1 MRIPSALCLL
11 LLATPALAQSNIG
24 LSDYPAP
31 KCTRPPSLDGV
42 TRPTVPDNP
51 TPAQA
56 DIYNAQI
63 RAYNAAAQGRNEA
76 VKNFNACMQAY
87 VAAGNADIR
96 RIQDAVNGAVNA
108 ANAP

>member
-1 MRIPSALCLL
+1 MRILPALCFL

-24 LSDYPAP
+24 LTDYPAP
-31 KCTRPPSLDGV
+31 KCTRPPSLAGV
-42 TRPTVPDNP
+42 KKPAVPNNP

-56 DIYNAQI
+56 DTYNAEI
-63 RAYNAAAQGRNEA
+63 RAYNIAAQGRNEA
-76 VKNFNACMQAY
+76 VKTFNACMQAY